1 MGLNITLA
9 ERSET
14 RMVKDTSHRIHVSFS
29 LKDARLQDS
38 SLVSG
43 KFTLLVCNTHI
54 IICVQIQKVKESNQ
68 EGTFSMHSRTQK
80 LVIKPE
86 SGDHQRD
93 QDMPNKWYP
102 ISNVSAGN
110 IRLCGWQHF
119 TWELRFEWAQR
130 QRLLWSIKKN
140 LSKNNICYSFRP

>member
-1 MGLNITLA
+1 MGLHITLT

-54 IICVQIQKVKESNQ
+54 IICVY
-68 EGTFSMHSRTQK
+68 GYRRSRRVTRK
-80 LVIKPE
+80 GHLACIV
-86 SGDHQRD
+86 GRR
-93 QDMPNKWYP
+93 N
-102 ISNVSAGN
+102 
-110 IRLCGWQHF
+110 
-119 TWELRFEWAQR
+119 
-130 QRLLWSIKKN
+130 
-140 LSKNNICYSFRP
+140 